1 MSASL
6 VAPVSRTSLRRRSV
20 LSAAGF
26 LLPSYLGYL
35 IFVIGPIIAVFFF
48 SFTKYDAFSAPRPTG
63 IDNFVKLLGDGR
75 LYRAFGNTVVF
86 AALSVALNL
95 SLGLGLAVLLNR
107 KTPRTMKHFFRSV
120 YFFPTLVA
128 TVYVTL
134 IWQYLYQRDTGAIN
148 YYLGQLGIGPVP
160 WMSSADMSLFSVV
173 ILDVWKNVGFAMLV
187 FLAGLQNIPSDYYEA
202 AEVDGAGRV
211 ALFRH
216 ITLPL
221 ITPTLF
227 FLLIINFISAFQVFD
242 APTVLTKGGPGDS
255 SLTLVM
261 YIYERGFKA
270 FDFGY
275 ASAVSVL
282 LLAVMATFT
291 LIQFRVSR
299 SWVNYD

>member
-1 MSASL
+1 MTAGMAAPTVHSA
-6 VAPVSRTSLRRRSV
+6 ARRRS
-20 LSAAGF
+20 LAAAAAF

-35 IFVIGPIIAVFFF
+35 VFVIGPIIAVFLF
-48 SFTKYDAFSAPRPTG
+48 SFTEYDAFSPPSPIG
-63 IDNFVKLLGDGR
+63 LDNFATLLQDRR
-75 LYRAFGNTVVF
+75 LVTAFGNTLLF
-86 AALSVALNL
+86 AGLSVTLN
-95 SLGLGLAVLLNR
+95 LGLGLCLALLLNR
-107 KTPRTMKHFFRSV
+107 RMPRVMKHFFRSV

-148 YYLGQLGIGPVP
+148 YYLGEIGVGPVP
-160 WMSSADMSLFSVV
+160 WISSAQMSLLSVV
-173 ILDVWKNVGFAMLV
+173 LLDVWKNVGFAMLV

-202 AEVDGAGRV
+202 AEVDGAGRW

-227 FLLIINFISAFQVFD
+227 FLLVINIISAFQVFD

-255 SLTLVM
+255 SMTLVM

-275 ASAVSVL
+275 ASAVSVVL
-282 LLAVMATFT
+282 LVVMATFT
-291 LIQFRVSR
+291 LVQFRASR
-299 SWVNYD
+299 SWVHYD